1 MIGAS
6 YHRHGAARDGR
17 MVRMGRLLLKVFTVM
32 AVASMV
38 VCSAAIVM
46 WVRSGR
52 GGDAGGVYAR
62 RAGVRYTVRS
72 EGGRVTLYEPRTVPP
87 PTRRMPYTAATL
99 SSAASVGCRRQYYS
113 EYHCI
118 HGG

>member
-1 MIGAS
+1 
-6 YHRHGAARDGR
+6 

-72 EGGRVTLYEPRTVPP
+72 EGGRVTLYEPWTVPP